1 MGVVN
6 NLRVNWKWASE
17 YLERLKKEF
26 MLTAIRNG
34 EYQSQ
39 DSCKHVKPGPAGIF
53 PLVWANKSI
62 TYKVY
67 SPSLL
72 Y

>member
-26 MLTAIRNG
+26 MLTAIR

-39 DSCKHVKPGPAGIF
+39 DSCKHKELGPAGIF
-53 PLVWANKSI
+53 PLVWANKSM
-62 TYKVY
+62 TDKVY
-67 SPSLL
+67 SLSLL